1 MLDRLKTANT
11 YLGPFTPQDLYRLT
25 PAQFEYML
33 AGAQQRLLNDR
44 SYSFKLT
51 KATVPAVLVD
61 KNDNDDAISD
71 DLRKSQ
77 EAISNFNNAEYQKEQ
92 KEKAEHQ
99 KQFRDI
105 FGKYLNRSHQKRGG

>member
-11 YLGPFTPQDLYRLT
+11 YLGPFTPEDLYRLT

-44 SYSFKLT
+44 AYSFKLT

-61 KNDNDDAISD
+61 KNDNDEAIAS

-77 EAISNFNNAEYQKEQ
+77 EVISNFNNAEYQKEQ
-92 KEKAEHQ
+92 QEKAERQ
-99 KQFRDI
+99 KQFRNI
-105 FGKYLNRSHQKRGG
+105 FGKYLNRSHEKGGG

>member
-11 YLGPFTPQDLYRLT
+11 YLGPFTPEDLYRLT

-44 SYSFKLT
+44 AYSFKLT

-61 KNDNDDAISD
+61 KNDNDEAIAS

-92 KEKAEHQ
+92 QEKAERQ
-99 KQFRDI
+99 KQFRNI
-105 FGKYLNRSHQKRGG
+105 FGKYLNRSHEKGGG

>member
-1 MLDRLKTANT
+1 MLNRLKTANT

-44 SYSFKLT
+44 SYSFQLT

-61 KNDNDDAISD
+61 KNDNDDAISN

-77 EAISNFNNAEYQKEQ
+77 EAISNFNNAEYQKQ
-92 KEKAEHQ
+92 QREKAERQ
-99 KQFRDI
+99 KQFRVV
-105 FGKYLNRSHQKRGG
+105 FGKYLNRKRKGGG

>member
-1 MLDRLKTANT
+1 MLDNLKVANE
-11 YLGPFTPQDLYRLT
+11 YLGSFTPEQLLKLT

-77 EAISNFNNAEYQKEQ
+77 EAISNFNNAEYQKQ
-92 KEKAEHQ
+92 QREKAERQ
-99 KQFRDI
+99 KQFRNI
-105 FGKYLNRSHQKRGG
+105 FGKYLNRKRKGGG